1 MLTRYDQAASRA
13 AAQVMGQYSTSFS
26 LATRLLRGRVR
37 ADIRHLYAVVRI
49 ADELV
54 DGAAAQAHTDPA
66 AALDA
71 YEKTILAAPQQR
83 LHTDPVVHA
92 YAITA
97 RRCGFHREH
106 LVAFFSSMRADLTHR
121 EYSPSELQDY
131 IYGSAEAIG
140 LLCLQIFLAEEN
152 VSPADRAAMERGA
165 RALGSAFQKINFLR
179 DLREDS
185 STLGR
190 TYFQQ
195 APSGRIDEAT
205 KSALIAEIRREL
217 ATAALTIDLL
227 PASARVGVSAAADIF
242 AELTNRLAATPAT
255 ALATTR
261 VSVPNHTKAWLA
273 ARAVRRRGSSS
284 QKSPTGEN

>member
-1 MLTRYDQAASRA
+1 MLSRYDQAASRA
-13 AAQVMGQYSTSFS
+13 AAQVMGRYSTSFS

-83 LHTDPVVHA
+83 LHTDLVVHA
-92 YAITA
+92 YALTA
-97 RRCGFHREH
+97 RRCGFPREY
-106 LVAFFSSMRADLTHR
+106 LVAFFHSMRADLKQR
-121 EYSPSELQDY
+121 EY
-131 IYGSAEAIG
+131 G
-140 LLCLQIFLAEEN
+140 LLCLQIFLAEES
-152 VSPADRAAMERGA
+152 VSPADRTAMERGA
-165 RALGSAFQKINFLR
+165 RALGSAFQNINFLR
-179 DLREDS
+179 DLGEDS

-205 KSALIAEIRREL
+205 KSALIAEIRQEL

-227 PASARVGVSAAADIF
+227 PSSARVGVSAAADIF

-255 ALATTR
+255 DLATTR

-273 ARAVRRRGSSS
+273 ARAVRRRGHS
-284 QKSPTGEN
+284 KHAPHPAED

>member
-13 AAQVMGQYSTSFS
+13 AAQVMGRYSTSFS

-54 DGAAAQAHTDPA
+54 DGAAAQADPA

-83 LHTDPVVHA
+83 LHTDLVVHA
-92 YAITA
+92 YALTA
-97 RRCGFHREH
+97 RRCGFPREY
-106 LVAFFSSMRADLTHR
+106 LAAFFHSMRADLRQR
-121 EYSPSELQDY
+121 EYSSAELQDY
-131 IYGSAEAIG
+131 IYGSAEVIG
-140 LLCLQIFLAEEN
+140 LLCLQNFLAEES
-152 VSPADRAAMERGA
+152 VSPADRTAMERGA

-179 DLREDS
+179 DLGEDS

-205 KSALIAEIRREL
+205 KSALIAEIRQEL

-255 ALATTR
+255 DLATTR

-273 ARAVRRRGSSS
+273 ARAVRRRGRS
-284 QKSPTGEN
+284 KHAPHPAED